1 MFQFPRFFSFA
12 LCCIVAALFA
22 ACPVGAVDDRE
33 GVLVGRVS
41 HVEGK
46 LLRYVEE
53 ENDWVL
59 TVKDAPFGLEDALY
73 AGEDAKAE
81 FIMPS
86 GAWVRVGANTQLQLI
101 DMDMGATTLDVASG
115 MARFYNKS
123 RDGVIKVTTPFG
135 YAVAPAGSAF
145 DLYVGDESMEVIA
158 VRGAVDF
165 VHDASGSRY
174 QVREGSNSIIA
185 DGQST
190 ARGNGAVDGDWDDWN
205 NSRESVWA
213 KREQSRSRMADL
225 LPEPIRE
232 ESYVLEDNGRWERVQ
247 YEGAYRDMWRPT
259 RIDPGWRPFTAGRW
273 TQYYGDNCWI
283 PDEPFGY
290 VTHHYGSWVYVDAFR
305 AWYWMP
311 PVVRRHAATP
321 TIFISF
327 GWYPGR
333 VGWIRSHDS
342 IGWVPLGPN
351 EIYYGHRPW
360 GHRTKVVNHTTVNI
374 ITINKYRY
382 LNEAVV
388 VNRDQLYR
396 GNRYT
401 PHLRRDFDRNELVR
415 SFKPMPVVASF
426 ENDKR
431 RFAYS
436 DAQVN
441 RKPHAMAA
449 ERINSNQNASKGA
462 GRLNR
467 DRIEKDLNR
476 VKTSAEPP
484 PQKDMRPPT
493 LGGRLVES
501 GKTTAP
507 IDRTAEPPK
516 EIKSRDRERR
526 ITPDNRAG
534 FDRQDR
540 RSGDAVEPRRDGV
553 EPKRDA
559 ANPDE
564 SRRTRPSGEG
574 VDASRNGAEAAPQ
587 TGGGAMQGGREP
599 GAVEQSRDA
608 ADKGDQG
615 RERRIRSPRD
625 RETQGPGADR
635 GPADP
640 DRRRP
645 VDEKQLPAEQGV
657 QQGQNL
663 ELNTRQEQAAG
674 RRGQEEMQR
683 RQQTEEQEKP
693 QELQRS
699 QQMEEQGKQQELQ
712 RRQQEAQGRRQEQD
726 SQRRQEM
733 EVKQRQEEMQ
743 QRRQQEDV
751 QQRRQQMEEQGKQQE
766 LQRRQQ
772 EDQGRRQE
780 QEQQR
785 RQEMEAKQRQEE
797 SAQRQRQEEMQQ
809 RREQEAQQRQQEEA
823 RQRREQEV
831 QQRRQAE
838 EQGRQQEL
846 QRRQQED
853 QGRRQEQQ
861 RRQEEMQQ
869 RREQEAQQRQQ
880 EEARQRR
887 EQEVQQRRQAEEQG
901 RQEMQRRQQEDQSRR
916 QEQQQQEQRK
926 KRKLTPEEELL
937 QRQSGANQ

>member
-1 MFQFPRFFSFA
+1 MFHFARYFSFA
-12 LCCIVAALFA
+12 LCCIVAALFVA
-22 ACPVGAVDDRE
+22 GPAGAVDDRE

-86 GAWVRVGANTQLQLI
+86 GAWMRVGANTQLQLI
-101 DMDMGATTLDVASG
+101 DMNMDATTLDVASG

-123 RDGVIKVTTPFG
+123 REGVIKVTTPFG

-165 VHDASGSRY
+165 VHDATGSRY
-174 QVREGSNSIIA
+174 QVREGGDSIIA
-185 DGQST
+185 DRQST

-205 NSRESVWA
+205 NFRESVWA

-259 RIDPGWRPFTAGRW
+259 RVDPGWRPFTAGRW

-305 AWYWMP
+305 AWFWMP
-311 PVVRRHAATP
+311 PVVRRHADTP

-333 VGWIRSHDS
+333 VGWIHGHDS
-342 IGWVPLGPN
+342 VGWVPLAPN

-360 GHRTKVVNHTTVNI
+360 GHRTKVVNHTNVNI
-374 ITINKYRY
+374 VNININKYRY

-388 VNRDQLYR
+388 VNRDQLYH

-401 PHLRRDFDRNELVR
+401 PHLRRDFDRNELAR

-436 DAQVN
+436 DAQVV
-441 RKPHAMAA
+441 RKPHSMAA
-449 ERINSNQNASKGA
+449 ERINRNQNVSKDV
-462 GRLNR
+462 GRINR

-516 EIKSRDRERR
+516 EIKSRERERR
-526 ITPDNRAG
+526 LNPDNRAG

-540 RSGDAVEPRRDGV
+540 RSGDAVEPGRDV
-553 EPKRDA
+553 

-564 SRRTRPSGEG
+564 SRRTRPSREG
-574 VDASRNGAEAAPQ
+574 VDAPRNGAEVAPQ
-587 TGGGAMQGGREP
+587 SGGALQGGREP
-599 GAVEQSRDA
+599 GAVEQGRDA
-608 ADKGDQG
+608 SNQGDQS

-625 RETQGPGADR
+625 RETQGPAADR
-635 GPADP
+635 GPANP

-645 VDEKQLPAEQGV
+645 MDEKQSPADQGV
-657 QQGQNL
+657 QQEQNL
-663 ELNTRQEQAAG
+663 ELNRRQEQAVG

-683 RQQTEEQEKP
+683 RQQTEEQGKT
-693 QELQRS
+693 QELQRR

-712 RRQQEAQGRRQEQD
+712 RRQQEEQGRRQEQD

-733 EVKQRQEEMQ
+733 EAKQRQEEMQ

-772 EDQGRRQE
+772 EDQARRQE

-809 RREQEAQQRQQEEA
+809 RRQQEAQQRQQEEA
-823 RQRREQEV
+823 QQRREQEM

-838 EQGRQQEL
+838 EQGRQQEM
-846 QRRQQED
+846 QRRQQEE
-853 QGRRQEQQ
+853 QSRRQEQQ

-869 RREQEAQQRQQ
+869 RQQQEAQQRQQ
-880 EEARQRR
+880 
-887 EQEVQQRRQAEEQG
+887 QEMQQRRQAEEQG
-901 RQEMQRRQQEDQSRR
+901 RQQEMQRRQQEEQNRR

-937 QRQSGANQ
+937 QRQSGTNQ

>member
-1 MFQFPRFFSFA
+1 MFHVARYFSFA
-12 LCCIVAALFA
+12 LCCIVAALFVA
-22 ACPVGAVDDRE
+22 GPAGAVDDQE

-59 TVKDAPFGLEDALY
+59 TVKDSPFGLEDALY

-86 GAWVRVGANTQLQLI
+86 GAWMRVGANTQVQLI
-101 DMDMGATTLDVASG
+101 DMSLDATTLDVASG
-115 MARFYNKS
+115 MARFSNKS

-158 VRGAVDF
+158 VRGTVEF
-165 VHDASGSRY
+165 VHDATGSRF
-174 QVREGSNSIIA
+174 QVREGGGSIIA
-185 DGQST
+185 DRQST
-190 ARGNGAVDGDWDDWN
+190 AQGNGAVDGDWDDWN
-205 NSRESVWA
+205 TFRESVWA

-232 ESYVLEDNGRWERVQ
+232 ESYTLEDNGRWERVQ

-259 RIDPGWRPFTAGRW
+259 RVDPGWRPFTAGRW

-311 PVVRRHAATP
+311 PVVRRHANTP

-333 VGWIRSHDS
+333 VGWFRGHDTV
-342 IGWVPLGPN
+342 GWAPLAPN

-360 GHRTKVVNHTTVNI
+360 GHRTRVVNHTNVNVVNI
-374 ITINKYRY
+374 NISKYRY

-401 PHLRRDFDRNELVR
+401 PHLRRDFDRNELVK

-431 RFAYS
+431 RFAYN

-449 ERINSNQNASKGA
+449 ERINSNQNMSKEH
-462 GRLNR
+462 GRINR

-484 PQKDMRPPT
+484 SQKDMRPPT
-493 LGGRLVES
+493 LGNRLVES

-507 IDRTAEPPK
+507 LDRTAEPAK

-526 ITPDNRAG
+526 ITPENRPG

-540 RSGDAVEPRRDGV
+540 RATDAVES
-553 EPKRDA
+553 KRDA
-559 ANPDE
+559 AGPDE
-564 SRRTRPSGEG
+564 SRRTRPSREG
-574 VDASRNGAEAAPQ
+574 SDVLRNGAEVAPQ
-587 TGGGAMQGGREP
+587 PGGALQDGRAP
-599 GAVEQSRDA
+599 GAVEQGRDTSNQ
-608 ADKGDQG
+608 GDQG

-625 RETQGPGADR
+625 RDAQGPATDR
-635 GPADP
+635 GPANP
-640 DRRRP
+640 DQRRP
-645 VDEKQLPAEQGV
+645 TDEKQPPVEQGV
-657 QQGQNL
+657 QQGQKS
-663 ELNTRQEQAAG
+663 ELNPRQEPADG

-683 RQQTEEQEKP
+683 RQQVEE
-693 QELQRS
+693 L
-699 QQMEEQGKQQELQ
+699 GKQQELQ
-712 RRQQEAQGRRQEQD
+712 RRRPEDQGRRQEQEG
-726 SQRRQEM
+726 QRRQEM
-733 EVKQRQEEMQ
+733 ETKQRQEEMQ
-743 QRRQQEDV
+743 QRLQQEEV
-751 QQRRQQMEEQGKQQE
+751 QKQRRQMEEQGKQQE

-772 EDQGRRQE
+772 EDQGRRQQ
-780 QEQQR
+780 QEGQR
-785 RQEMEAKQRQEE
+785 RQEMETKQRQEE

-809 RREQEAQQRQQEEA
+809 RKQQEAQQRQQEEA
-823 RQRREQEV
+823 QQRREQEM

-838 EQGRQQEL
+838 EQGRQQEM
-846 QRRQQED
+846 QRRQQEE
-853 QGRRQEQQ
+853 QSRRQEQQ

-869 RREQEAQQRQQ
+869 RQQQEMQQRQQQEAQQRQQ
-880 EEARQRR
+880 
-887 EQEVQQRRQAEEQG
+887 QEMQQRRQAEEQG
-901 RQEMQRRQQEDQSRR
+901 RQQEMQRRQ

-926 KRKLTPEEELL
+926 KRKMTPEEELL
-937 QRQSGANQ
+937 QRQSGSNQ